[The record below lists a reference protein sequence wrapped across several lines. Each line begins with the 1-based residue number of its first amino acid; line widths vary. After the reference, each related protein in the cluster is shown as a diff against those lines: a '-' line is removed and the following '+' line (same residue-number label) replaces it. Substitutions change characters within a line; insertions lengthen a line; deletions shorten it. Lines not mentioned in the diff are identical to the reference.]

1 MLLYAKPNKLVVV
14 ASIWELETLLV
25 TREKV
30 GTTDEDPSFLG
41 WFWFVNCD
49 ELIAL
54 GAQNSYTLFCAEMVW
69 VWCGS
74 MLLPLFK
81 IIIVVLALDV

>member
-49 ELIAL
+49 ELIP
-54 GAQNSYTLFCAEMVW
+54 FW
-69 VWCGS
+69 VGFG
-74 MLLPLFK
+74 L
-81 IIIVVLALDV
+81 